1 MGVFNLPTIE
11 SMSQKK
17 KGILFGV
24 LLGSDNSN
32 MTDYITYTNP
42 TPPKSQMKHSD
53 NAYNTENI
61 KEVNKLLKSVDL
73 PLIEIKV

>member
-1 MGVFNLPTIE
+1 
-11 SMSQKK
+11 
-17 KGILFGV
+17 
-24 LLGSDNSN
+24 